1 MHYKYNLLLLCLDCS
16 EIKIH
21 KMQTRPIDQDIKR
34 AVRTKK
40 MIRALWTINFCGVA
54 LVMLIGV
61 MIYHGYIGYMPPVEG
76 LLNPEDRFASRLFT
90 SDGVE
95 MGRFYQSRNN
105 RVYADYSEISPNVIN
120 ALIATEDE
128 RFMQHSGIDIM
139 ALSRVLF
146 KTILLRQK
154 NAGGGSTITQQLA
167 KQLYSPESDG
177 LMDRFI
183 QKPVEWAIAVKLER
197 YYTKEEIIK
206 MYLNQ
211 FDFLNNAVGIKTAA
225 HVYFN
230 TTPDSLKIEQA
241 AMLVG
246 MAKNPSLYN
255 PVRADRKDAAV
266 GRRNV
271 VLQQMLK
278 ADLITEAECDSLC
291 ALPLDVKFTKV
302 DHKDGIAPYFREAVR
317 LMMQAKEPRR
327 GDYPDWDQQRFVD
340 DSIQWATNPLYGWV
354 EKNPKPD
361 GTKYNIY
368 TDGLRIY
375 TSIDSRMQKYAE
387 EAVIDHLK
395 NTLQP
400 QFDREKGSRGPYTT
414 NSAELGQLTPRK
426 LIDRAIRQSERYR
439 VLKNAGMSDAEIMEE
454 FDKPVDM
461 TVFSYDGGQVQK
473 TMSPRDSV
481 VYQKMFL
488 RAGFMSMD
496 PLTGQVKAYVGGP
509 NFHFFQYDMAG
520 VGRRQIG
527 STVKPFLYTYAFE
540 EGFTPCDMFLN
551 AQPSITLPTGEVW
564 APRNTGHARI
574 GEMVDLY
581 WALTNSNNWISARL
595 MSELSPSTLARTMHT
610 FGITNHL
617 DPVVS
622 LCLGPC
628 DVSVREMVTAYT
640 AFSNKGLRVDPIY
653 VTKITD
659 NNGNVIS
666 EFTPQYTE
674 VMSQEAYFKMVNIL
688 QNVINSGTGS
698 RLRRAPYNITA
709 VMGGKTG
716 TTNYNADGWFMGFTP
731 NLVSGVWVGGDERYI
746 HFNRM
751 AQGQGAAMA
760 LPIYG
765 LYMKKVYADKSLPYS
780 QTLQFPEP
788 PAGFSPCYKES
799 YGDAPAAETPVEAID
814 NAFE

>member
-1 MHYKYNLLLLCLDCS
+1 
-16 EIKIH
+16 
-21 KMQTRPIDQDIKR
+21 
-34 AVRTKK
+34 
-40 MIRALWTINFCGVA
+40 
-54 LVMLIGV
+54 MLIGV

-414 NSAELGQLTPRK
+414 NIAELGQLTPRK

-731 NLVSGVWVGGDERYI
+731 NLVSGLWVGGDERYI

>member
-1 MHYKYNLLLLCLDCS
+1 MFGLLRN
-16 EIKIH
+16 KIH

-34 AVRTKK
+34 AARTKK

-291 ALPLDVKFTKV
+291 ALPLEVKFTKV

-788 PAGFSPCYKES
+788 PVGFSPCYKES

>member
-1 MHYKYNLLLLCLDCS
+1 
-16 EIKIH
+16 
-21 KMQTRPIDQDIKR
+21 
-34 AVRTKK
+34 
-40 MIRALWTINFCGVA
+40 
-54 LVMLIGV
+54 MLIGV

-76 LLNPEDRFASRLFT
+76 LLNPEYRFASRLFT

-230 TTPDSLKIEQA
+230 TTPDSLKIEQV

-291 ALPLDVKFTKV
+291 ALPLEVKFTKV

>member
-1 MHYKYNLLLLCLDCS
+1 MFGLLRN
-16 EIKIH
+16 KIH

-34 AVRTKK
+34 AARTKK

-76 LLNPEDRFASRLFT
+76 LLNPEYRFASRLFT

-246 MAKNPSLYN
+246 MSKNPSLYN

>member
-1 MHYKYNLLLLCLDCS
+1 
-16 EIKIH
+16 
-21 KMQTRPIDQDIKR
+21 MQTRPIDQDIKR
-34 AVRTKK
+34 AARTKK

-177 LMDRFI
+177 LMDRFL

-255 PVRADRKDAAV
+255 PARADRKDAAV

-291 ALPLDVKFTKV
+291 ALPLEVKFTKV

-387 EAVIDHLK
+387 EAVVDHLK

>member
-1 MHYKYNLLLLCLDCS
+1 MFGLLRN
-16 EIKIH
+16 KIH

-34 AVRTKK
+34 AARTKK

-688 QNVINSGTGS
+688 QNVINSGTGG

>member
-1 MHYKYNLLLLCLDCS
+1 
-16 EIKIH
+16 
-21 KMQTRPIDQDIKR
+21 MQTRPIDQDIKR
-34 AVRTKK
+34 AARTKK

-291 ALPLDVKFTKV
+291 TLPLEVKFTKV

-414 NSAELGQLTPRK
+414 NSAELGQLTPHK

>member
-1 MHYKYNLLLLCLDCS
+1 
-16 EIKIH
+16 
-21 KMQTRPIDQDIKR
+21 MQTRPIDQDIKR

-105 RVYADYSEISPNVIN
+105 RVYVDYSEISPNVIN

>member
-1 MHYKYNLLLLCLDCS
+1 MLL
-16 EIKIH
+16 
-21 KMQTRPIDQDIKR
+21 
-34 AVRTKK
+34 
-40 MIRALWTINFCGVA
+40 
-54 LVMLIGV
+54 GV

-230 TTPDSLKIEQA
+230 TSPDSLKIEQA

-291 ALPLDVKFTKV
+291 ALPLEVKFTKV

>member
-1 MHYKYNLLLLCLDCS
+1 
-16 EIKIH
+16 
-21 KMQTRPIDQDIKR
+21 MQTRPIDQDIKR
-34 AVRTKK
+34 AARTKK

-177 LMDRFI
+177 LMDRFF

-255 PVRADRKDAAV
+255 PARADRKDAAV

-291 ALPLDVKFTKV
+291 ALPLEVKFTKV

>member
-1 MHYKYNLLLLCLDCS
+1 
-16 EIKIH
+16 
-21 KMQTRPIDQDIKR
+21 
-34 AVRTKK
+34 
-40 MIRALWTINFCGVA
+40 
-54 LVMLIGV
+54 
-61 MIYHGYIGYMPPVEG
+61 MPPVEG

-291 ALPLDVKFTKV
+291 ALPLEVKFTKV

-527 STVKPFLYTYAFE
+527 STVTPFLYTYAFE

>member
-1 MHYKYNLLLLCLDCS
+1 
-16 EIKIH
+16 
-21 KMQTRPIDQDIKR
+21 
-34 AVRTKK
+34 
-40 MIRALWTINFCGVA
+40 
-54 LVMLIGV
+54 MLIGV

-197 YYTKEEIIK
+197 YYAKEEIIK

-291 ALPLDVKFTKV
+291 ALPLEVKFTKV

>member
-1 MHYKYNLLLLCLDCS
+1 
-16 EIKIH
+16 
-21 KMQTRPIDQDIKR
+21 
-34 AVRTKK
+34 
-40 MIRALWTINFCGVA
+40 
-54 LVMLIGV
+54 MLIGV

-291 ALPLDVKFTKV
+291 ALPLEVKFTKV

-439 VLKNAGMSDAEIMEE
+439 VLKNSGMSDAEIMEE
-454 FDKPVDM
+454 FDKPVDI

>member
-1 MHYKYNLLLLCLDCS
+1 VFGLLRN
-16 EIKIH
+16 KIH

-34 AVRTKK
+34 AARTKK

-230 TTPDSLKIEQA
+230 TSPDSLKIEQA

>member
-1 MHYKYNLLLLCLDCS
+1 
-16 EIKIH
+16 
-21 KMQTRPIDQDIKR
+21 
-34 AVRTKK
+34 
-40 MIRALWTINFCGVA
+40 
-54 LVMLIGV
+54 MLIGV

-317 LMMQAKEPRR
+317 LIMQAKEPRR

>member
-1 MHYKYNLLLLCLDCS
+1 
-16 EIKIH
+16 
-21 KMQTRPIDQDIKR
+21 MQTRPIDQDIKR
-34 AVRTKK
+34 AARTKK

-746 HFNRM
+746 HFSRM

>member
-1 MHYKYNLLLLCLDCS
+1 
-16 EIKIH
+16 
-21 KMQTRPIDQDIKR
+21 
-34 AVRTKK
+34 
-40 MIRALWTINFCGVA
+40 
-54 LVMLIGV
+54 MLIGV

-551 AQPSITLPTGEVW
+551 AQPSISLPTGEVW

>member
-1 MHYKYNLLLLCLDCS
+1 
-16 EIKIH
+16 
-21 KMQTRPIDQDIKR
+21 MQTRPIDQDIKR
-34 AVRTKK
+34 AARTKK

-54 LVMLIGV
+54 LVMLLGV

-780 QTLQFPEP
+780 QTLQFSEP

>member
-1 MHYKYNLLLLCLDCS
+1 
-16 EIKIH
+16 
-21 KMQTRPIDQDIKR
+21 
-34 AVRTKK
+34 
-40 MIRALWTINFCGVA
+40 
-54 LVMLIGV
+54 MLIGV

-799 YGDAPAAETPVEAID
+799 YGDAPAAEPPVEAID

>member
-1 MHYKYNLLLLCLDCS
+1 
-16 EIKIH
+16 
-21 KMQTRPIDQDIKR
+21 MQTRPIDQDIKR
-34 AVRTKK
+34 AARTKK

-255 PVRADRKDAAV
+255 PVRADRKDAAL

-291 ALPLDVKFTKV
+291 ALPLEVKFTKV

-551 AQPSITLPTGEVW
+551 AQPSIMLPTGEVW

>member
-1 MHYKYNLLLLCLDCS
+1 
-16 EIKIH
+16 
-21 KMQTRPIDQDIKR
+21 
-34 AVRTKK
+34 
-40 MIRALWTINFCGVA
+40 
-54 LVMLIGV
+54 MLIGV
-61 MIYHGYIGYMPPVEG
+61 MIYNGYIGYMPPVEG

-291 ALPLDVKFTKV
+291 ALPLEVKFTKV

-788 PAGFSPCYKES
+788 PVGFSPCYKES

>member
-1 MHYKYNLLLLCLDCS
+1 
-16 EIKIH
+16 
-21 KMQTRPIDQDIKR
+21 MQTRPIDQDIKR
-34 AVRTKK
+34 AARTKK
-40 MIRALWTINFCGVA
+40 VIRALWTINFCGVA

-765 LYMKKVYADKSLPYS
+765 LYMKKVYSDKSLPYS

>member
-1 MHYKYNLLLLCLDCS
+1 MFGLLRN
-16 EIKIH
+16 KIH

-34 AVRTKK
+34 AARTKK
-40 MIRALWTINFCGVA
+40 MIRALWTINFCGVV
-54 LVMLIGV
+54 LVTLIGV

-291 ALPLDVKFTKV
+291 ALPLEVKFTKV

-765 LYMKKVYADKSLPYS
+765 LYMKKVYSDKSLPYS

>member
-1 MHYKYNLLLLCLDCS
+1 
-16 EIKIH
+16 
-21 KMQTRPIDQDIKR
+21 
-34 AVRTKK
+34 
-40 MIRALWTINFCGVA
+40 
-54 LVMLIGV
+54 MLIGV

-291 ALPLDVKFTKV
+291 ALQLDVKFTKV

>member
-1 MHYKYNLLLLCLDCS
+1 
-16 EIKIH
+16 
-21 KMQTRPIDQDIKR
+21 
-34 AVRTKK
+34 
-40 MIRALWTINFCGVA
+40 
-54 LVMLIGV
+54 MLIGV

-255 PVRADRKDAAV
+255 PARADRKDAAV

-291 ALPLDVKFTKV
+291 ALPLEVKFTKV

-317 LMMQAKEPRR
+317 LMMQSKEPRR

>member
-1 MHYKYNLLLLCLDCS
+1 
-16 EIKIH
+16 
-21 KMQTRPIDQDIKR
+21 
-34 AVRTKK
+34 
-40 MIRALWTINFCGVA
+40 
-54 LVMLIGV
+54 MLIGV
-61 MIYHGYIGYMPPVEG
+61 MIYHGCIGYMPPVEG

>member
-1 MHYKYNLLLLCLDCS
+1 
-16 EIKIH
+16 
-21 KMQTRPIDQDIKR
+21 MQTRPIDQDIKR
-34 AVRTKK
+34 AARTKK

-291 ALPLDVKFTKV
+291 ALPLEVKFTKV

-327 GDYPDWDQQRFVD
+327 DDYPDWDQQRFVD

>member
-1 MHYKYNLLLLCLDCS
+1 
-16 EIKIH
+16 
-21 KMQTRPIDQDIKR
+21 
-34 AVRTKK
+34 
-40 MIRALWTINFCGVA
+40 
-54 LVMLIGV
+54 MLIGV

-291 ALPLDVKFTKV
+291 ALPLEVKFTRV

-414 NSAELGQLTPRK
+414 NSTELGQLTPRK

>member
-1 MHYKYNLLLLCLDCS
+1 
-16 EIKIH
+16 
-21 KMQTRPIDQDIKR
+21 
-34 AVRTKK
+34 
-40 MIRALWTINFCGVA
+40 
-54 LVMLIGV
+54 MLIGV

-291 ALPLDVKFTKV
+291 ALPLEVKFTKV

-400 QFDREKGSRGPYTT
+400 QFEREKGSRGPYTT

-799 YGDAPAAETPVEAID
+799 YGDAPAAEAPVEAID

>member
-1 MHYKYNLLLLCLDCS
+1 MFGLLRN
-16 EIKIH
+16 KIH

-34 AVRTKK
+34 AARTKK

-255 PVRADRKDAAV
+255 PARADRKDAAV

-291 ALPLDVKFTKV
+291 ALPLEVKFTKV

-400 QFDREKGSRGPYTT
+400 QFDREKGGRGPYTT
-414 NSAELGQLTPRK
+414 NSTELGQLTPRK

>member
-1 MHYKYNLLLLCLDCS
+1 
-16 EIKIH
+16 
-21 KMQTRPIDQDIKR
+21 
-34 AVRTKK
+34 
-40 MIRALWTINFCGVA
+40 
-54 LVMLIGV
+54 
-61 MIYHGYIGYMPPVEG
+61 MPPVEG

-400 QFDREKGSRGPYTT
+400 QFEREKGSRGPYTT

-799 YGDAPAAETPVEAID
+799 YGDAPASETPVEAID

>member
-1 MHYKYNLLLLCLDCS
+1 
-16 EIKIH
+16 
-21 KMQTRPIDQDIKR
+21 MQTRPIDQDIKR
-34 AVRTKK
+34 AARTKK

-551 AQPSITLPTGEVW
+551 AQPSIMLPTGEVW

>member
-1 MHYKYNLLLLCLDCS
+1 
-16 EIKIH
+16 
-21 KMQTRPIDQDIKR
+21 
-34 AVRTKK
+34 
-40 MIRALWTINFCGVA
+40 
-54 LVMLIGV
+54 MLIGV

-400 QFDREKGSRGPYTT
+400 QFEREKGSRGPYTT

-564 APRNTGHARI
+564 VPRNTGHARI

>member
-1 MHYKYNLLLLCLDCS
+1 MFGLLRN
-16 EIKIH
+16 KIH

-34 AVRTKK
+34 AARTKK

-255 PVRADRKDAAV
+255 PVHADRKDAAV

-291 ALPLDVKFTKV
+291 ALPLEVKFTKV

>member
-1 MHYKYNLLLLCLDCS
+1 
-16 EIKIH
+16 
-21 KMQTRPIDQDIKR
+21 
-34 AVRTKK
+34 
-40 MIRALWTINFCGVA
+40 
-54 LVMLIGV
+54 MLIGV

-746 HFNRM
+746 HFSRM

>member
-1 MHYKYNLLLLCLDCS
+1 MFGLLRN
-16 EIKIH
+16 KIH

-34 AVRTKK
+34 AARTKK

-788 PAGFSPCYKES
+788 PADFSPCYKES

>member
-1 MHYKYNLLLLCLDCS
+1 
-16 EIKIH
+16 
-21 KMQTRPIDQDIKR
+21 
-34 AVRTKK
+34 
-40 MIRALWTINFCGVA
+40 
-54 LVMLIGV
+54 MLIGV

-291 ALPLDVKFTKV
+291 ALPLEVKFTKV

-509 NFHFFQYDMAG
+509 NFHFFQYDMAS

>member
-1 MHYKYNLLLLCLDCS
+1 
-16 EIKIH
+16 
-21 KMQTRPIDQDIKR
+21 MQTRPIDQDIKR
-34 AVRTKK
+34 AARTKK

-255 PVRADRKDAAV
+255 PARADRKDAAV

-291 ALPLDVKFTKV
+291 ALPLEVKFTKV

-799 YGDAPAAETPVEAID
+799 YGDAPAAEAPVEAID

>member
-1 MHYKYNLLLLCLDCS
+1 
-16 EIKIH
+16 
-21 KMQTRPIDQDIKR
+21 
-34 AVRTKK
+34 
-40 MIRALWTINFCGVA
+40 
-54 LVMLIGV
+54 MLIGV

-387 EAVIDHLK
+387 EAVTDHLK

-799 YGDAPAAETPVEAID
+799 YGDAPASETPVEAID